1 MRWIASGASLAV
13 SGLAAGTFGWTAL
26 IAVMAPFVLLIGF
39 AAWVVGDPDRT
50 RRVQRL
56 IRAWRGSRR

>member
-1 MRWIASGASLAV
+1 MRWIAGGVSLAA

-26 IAVMAPFVLLIGF
+26 MAVVAPFALLIGF

-50 RRVQRL
+50 RRAQGL